1 LDIASFRVLL
11 VDDMAGLRQLV
22 RMTLESSDHF
32 IIVGEAG
39 DGVEAIEQARDL
51 TPDLVLLDLSMPR
64 MDGLEALPLILDAS
78 PRSKVIVLTG
88 FESER
93 ISSKAVSRGAIACL
107 EKGITPVE
115 LVDSLLDLLE
125 AKPLRDSG

>member
-1 LDIASFRVLL
+1 LDIRSFRVLL
-11 VDDMAGLRQLV
+11 VDDMPGLRRLV

-32 IIVGEAG
+32 IVVGEAG
-39 DGVEAIEQARDL
+39 DGVEAIERAGDL
-51 TPDLVLLDLSMPR
+51 TPDVVLLDLSMPR
-64 MDGLEALPLILDAS
+64 MDGLEALPLILDVS
-78 PRSKVIVLTG
+78 PLSKVVVLTG

-93 ISSKAVSRGAIACL
+93 IASTAVGRGAIACL

-115 LVDSLLDLLE
+115 LVDSLLDLLG

>member
-1 LDIASFRVLL
+1 MDIPSFRVLL
-11 VDDMAGLRQLV
+11 VDDMAGLRKLV
-22 RMTLESSDHF
+22 RMTLESSDRF
-32 IIVGEAG
+32 IVVGEAG
-39 DGVEAIEQARDL
+39 DGVEAIERARDL
-51 TPDLVLLDLSMPR
+51 TPDVVLLDLSMPR

-78 PRSKVIVLTG
+78 PGSKVIVLTG

-93 ISSKAVSRGAIACL
+93 IASTAVSRGAIACL

-115 LVDSLLDLLE
+115 LVDSLLELLE

>member
-1 LDIASFRVLL
+1 MEIPSFRVLL
-11 VDDMAGLRQLV
+11 VDDMPGLRRLV

-32 IIVGEAG
+32 IVVGEAG
-39 DGVEAIEQARDL
+39 DGVEAVERAGEL
-51 TPDLVLLDLSMPR
+51 MPDLVLLDLSMPR

-78 PRSKVIVLTG
+78 PQSKVVVLTG

-93 ISSKAVSRGAIACL
+93 IYSTAVERGAIACL

-115 LVDSLLDLLE
+115 IVDSLLELLG
-125 AKPLRDSG
+125 AKPLRNSG